1 MQILVVSHNFSL
13 VIVLEILGVAILEH
27 FWNASKVKGVFTCLA
42 FSTFEVSLLCFF
54 LFSSLR
60 YIENGHP
67 MFRIV
72 TIQVRVR

>member
-1 MQILVVSHNFSL
+1 MVSHNFSL
-13 VIVLEILGVAILEH
+13 VIVLEILGVATLEH

-42 FSTFEVSLLCFF
+42 FSTLEVSLLCFF

-60 YIENGHP
+60 YTENGPP